1 METIENLK
9 AQGEALGHEGNALRA
24 FIKDQ
29 QDRLRDERKAQRE
42 AQARERELA
51 EAKEA
56 HECELAEAAAAREL
70 KERELAEATAEA
82 KAAHEREIQRMQLQQ
97 DIEQKKHIFEMERL
111 AAEQNIKP
119 AVQHKEDKS
128 YVTAKTPK
136 KPAFDE
142 GKDEMDSYLLR
153 FERYATAQKLK
164 KEDWATNLS
173 ALLKGKAL
181 DVYAL
186 MPVEEALNYD
196 MLKAALLK
204 RYELTEE
211 GFKRRYKKYS
221 GETFQQFTSRMKSYF
236 TRWVDMSGI
245 NKTYDGLAD
254 LILRDQLAFICNR
267 DLELFLREREPKSL
281 EQASRLAD
289 QYKEARYTDIL
300 NLTFKINE
308 RPRSRSRS
316 RSPSPSVRRYNH
328 QGPQPFRGSCFIC
341 GDKKHIA
348 RFCPDR
354 AKGNMKV
361 AATRTYGRGRSRS
374 PLKHVRFQDQRQ
386 GQELSDDGKSDDNQ
400 VCGACFIH
408 TDTVSYVQA
417 SNDGT
422 KVCPGMEDTLKV
434 STTAQ
439 PSPICNDMKTV
450 QGIMGNQMVSV
461 LRDTGCTGVIV
472 KQSLVSSENLTGKM
486 HSCMMVDRT
495 TLQLPEAKVSLDTPY
510 FKGDTL
516 ALCMENPLVDVI
528 IGNIPGAR
536 NAYDPNMNWVPALAV
551 QTRSQAKLPK
561 QTKTSLKTPNIIDRD
576 ISPQQIKEAQVNDP
590 TLARIRK
597 ACDESEVKGN
607 ALSFFAKMT

>member
-9 AQGEALGHEGNALRA
+9 AQGEALGYEGDALRA

-56 HECELAEAAAAREL
+56 R
-70 KERELAEATAEA
+70 ERELAETA
-82 KAAHEREIQRMQLQQ
+82 AAHEREIQRMQLQQ

-136 KPAFDE
+136 IPAFDE

-153 FERYATAQKLK
+153 FERYATAQKWK

-211 GFKRRYKKYS
+211 GFKRRYKKCRPDS
-221 GETFQQFTSRMKSYF
+221 GETFQQFTSRMKSYL

-281 EQASRLAD
+281 EQASKLAD

-300 NLTFKINE
+300 NLTFKIIE
-308 RPRSRSRS
+308 RPRSRLRS

-341 GDKKHIA
+341 GDKKTHSWI
-348 RFCPDR
+348 
-354 AKGNMKV
+354 
-361 AATRTYGRGRSRS
+361 
-374 PLKHVRFQDQRQ
+374 
-386 GQELSDDGKSDDNQ
+386 LS
-400 VCGACFIH
+400 
-408 TDTVSYVQA
+408 
-417 SNDGT
+417 
-422 KVCPGMEDTLKV
+422 
-434 STTAQ
+434 
-439 PSPICNDMKTV
+439 
-450 QGIMGNQMVSV
+450 
-461 LRDTGCTGVIV
+461 
-472 KQSLVSSENLTGKM
+472 
-486 HSCMMVDRT
+486 
-495 TLQLPEAKVSLDTPY
+495 
-510 FKGDTL
+510 
-516 ALCMENPLVDVI
+516 
-528 IGNIPGAR
+528 
-536 NAYDPNMNWVPALAV
+536 
-551 QTRSQAKLPK
+551 
-561 QTKTSLKTPNIIDRD
+561 
-576 ISPQQIKEAQVNDP
+576 
-590 TLARIRK
+590 
-597 ACDESEVKGN
+597 
-607 ALSFFAKMT
+607 

>member
-1 METIENLK
+1 METLENLK
-9 AQGEALGHEGNALRA
+9 AQGETLGYEGDALRA

-56 HECELAEAAAAREL
+56 RERELAETAAARELKERELAAAREL
-70 KERELAEATAEA
+70 KERELAEAKAEA

-119 AVQHKEDKS
+119 AVQHKEDKT

-136 KPAFDE
+136 IPAFDE

-153 FERYATAQKLK
+153 FERYATAQKWK

-186 MPVEEALNYD
+186 MPIEEALNYD

-211 GFKRRYKKYS
+211 GFKRRYKKCRPDS

-281 EQASRLAD
+281 EQASKLAD

-374 PLKHVRFQDQRQ
+374 PSKHVRFQDQRQ
-386 GQELSDDGKSDDNQ
+386 GQELSDNGKSDDNQ

-417 SNDGT
+417 SNVGT

-450 QGIMGNQMVSV
+450 QGIMGNQIVSV

-536 NAYDPNMNWVPALAV
+536 DAYDPNINWVPA
-551 QTRSQAKLPK
+551 
-561 QTKTSLKTPNIIDRD
+561 
-576 ISPQQIKEAQVNDP
+576 
-590 TLARIRK
+590 
-597 ACDESEVKGN
+597 
-607 ALSFFAKMT
+607 